1 MNARRL
7 RILQMAAMVDAEQ
20 AQEDLLLAQWY
31 MRRNRR
37 QRRRRHWVKPWV
49 QRRQQFGQYDTLMN
63 ELRAEDP
70 EGFQN
75 FMRLT
80 PALYDEVLERIRP
93 RITKEDTWWRKA
105 LDAGL
110 KFAVTMRHLASG
122 DSYSSLKW
130 DFRAPGNTISVFVKE
145 VCQAIIDEYAEEVI
159 QCPTTAAEW
168 RAVAEEFQRRWNFPH
183 ACGALDGKH
192 VACKCPANTGS
203 LYHNYKGFFSIIM
216 MALADADYRFLWID
230 VGPDGASSEAQIY
243 NDSELKE
250 ALDNQIISFPDPEP
264 LPGDNRDMP
273 FFFLGDLRPNLMK
286 PFSIRGMTMEE
297 RIFNYRT
304 QGYGKCIWFQ
314 VLLSTMTA
322 RSGYSEDYCPSLCM
336 PPQPYEDPVPGPAA
350 WSSGC

>member
-1 MNARRL
+1 M
-7 RILQMAAMVDAEQ
+7 
-20 AQEDLLLAQWY
+20 
-31 MRRNRR
+31 
-37 QRRRRHWVKPWV
+37 

-105 LDAGL
+105 LDAEL

-130 DFRAPGNTISVFVKE
+130 DFRVPGNTISVFVKE
-145 VCQAIIDEYAEEVI
+145 VCQAILYEYAEEVI

-168 RAVAEEFQRRWNFPH
+168 RAIAEEFLRRWNFPH

-203 LYHNYKGFFSIIM
+203 LYHNYKSFFSIIM
-216 MALADADYRFLWID
+216 MALADADYKFLWID
-230 VGPDGASSEAQIY
+230 VGPDGASSDAQIY

-250 ALDNQIISFPDPEP
+250 ALDNQTIGFPDPEP

-273 FFFLGDLRPNLMK
+273 FFFLGDDAFGLRPNLMK

-297 RIFNYRT
+297 RIFNHRLSRGRRVLENAFGILA
-304 QGYGKCIWFQ
+304 QRFQ
-314 VLLSTMTA
+314 VLLSTM
-322 RSGYSEDYCPSLCM
+322 
-336 PPQPYEDPVPGPAA
+336 QQDPDTVRIIVQACVCLHNLMRIQYPALHPGAVDV
-350 WSSGC
+350 